1 MHIYIHICMFTHTY
15 MVTRCTYMCISTHIY
30 TSVCVH
36 TNTHDRD
43 RRAERGRK
51 IKSEIGRRI
60 CSNNRQEIPTTP
72 GELASWS
79 LRKVCGLFSVCRKA
93 ANSSTQRLS
102 GRSPDLSFRKER
114 VILLQAGLQS
124 WSCDPPC

>member
-1 MHIYIHICMFTHTY
+1 MHVHTHIYIHTMHIYVYIHTHVYVYPHTY
-15 MVTRCTYMCISTHIY
+15 THMCVFTQTHM
-30 TSVCVH
+30 TE
-36 TNTHDRD
+36 TEEQR
-43 RRAERGRK
+43 EKK
-51 IKSEIGRRI
+51 IESEIGRRI

-79 LRKVCGLFSVCRKA
+79 LRKVCSLFSVCRKA

-124 WSCDPPC
+124 CS